1 MFGYQGET
9 GGELAGMIGAR
20 DAAHAKWPFLTTI
33 DMTTV
38 HNQVQLASLVKDR
51 TGASKKDAEN
61 DVQGWMVG
69 QGLAVSAADASV
81 QRWSDDGGTG
91 Q

>member
-9 GGELAGMIGAR
+9 DGELAGMIVAR

-33 DMTTV
+33 DMTTIQ
-38 HNQVQLASLVKDR
+38 NGVQLASLVKDR
-51 TGASKKDAEN
+51 TGKSKVDAEN
-61 DVQGWMVG
+61 DVQSWMVG
-69 QGLAVSAADASV
+69 QGLAASATDPSV